1 VIDAQN
7 RPAPESAARVAG
19 AVFLIAL
26 TLLAFELVVTRLFS
40 VILWNH
46 FAFLAISIALFGLG
60 AAGIAVHVL
69 PGWFSAE
76 RAVQQIRAFSLLL
89 ALVLWIV
96 VPGLCALPIRM
107 DFTRQMMGYL
117 GTIFVLAALPFAIG
131 GIAITLAL
139 KHWPRHTNRIY
150 AFDLVGSGVGCLVVI
165 LLLELLDG
173 PSAALALAVF
183 PAAAALVLR
192 RSWWLALLVAALAC
206 GAAVNAREQLVRI
219 HVGRS
224 NVLEPIFERW
234 NAFSQVTV
242 TEVGEW
248 RGWWVSPERS
258 EPAVPILGIQIDA
271 DAFTPMLAYDGDLS
285 KVAVVLADLTSVAYH
300 VAADAESA
308 LVIGAGGGKDVLT
321 ALASGVKH
329 VRAVELNP
337 IIAEDIVSG
346 AFRDFTGDLY
356 SDPRVELVI
365 GEGRTVVRHDP
376 SSYDIIQ
383 LSMVDTSA
391 ASAAGAFA
399 LTENSLYTL
408 EAAQEFL
415 GRLRPGGVLTSTW
428 MNFPTLQGVNR
439 LVALYAEALRRQ
451 GFSKVADRIAVVGA
465 PTLHRWRLPLATMI
479 VRPSGFSGADASF
492 LRELCE
498 RYDFLPLYIP
508 GDPFEAGVRWDVDV
522 IRRILSEVELESFYD
537 SHSLDLRPVTD
548 DRPFFFYQNR
558 LRDAPQALFEW
569 NPGPL
574 YGNGQFILV
583 KLMLISVV
591 AVLLFMGLPLL
602 LALWRGTGWL
612 RGSGP
617 FVLYFACLGVG
628 FIVLEIALVQ
638 MFGYYLGH
646 PLLGLG
652 VSLTSLLLLTGIGSA
667 LGSRWPDDRVLARIP
682 RVLLAVIALSLVYVV
697 LLPPLLAHTLGWVTG
712 ARAALVVVVVAP
724 LGLMLGMPFPSGLRI
739 LPDREQQTPWM
750 WAINAAA
757 SVLGATFATMVV
769 MNIGFSST
777 LVVGALV
784 YAGALASVLAVR
796 SQLR

>member
-1 VIDAQN
+1 
-7 RPAPESAARVAG
+7 
-19 AVFLIAL
+19 
-26 TLLAFELVVTRLFS
+26 
-40 VILWNH
+40 
-46 FAFLAISIALFGLG
+46 
-60 AAGIAVHVL
+60 
-69 PGWFSAE
+69 
-76 RAVQQIRAFSLLL
+76 
-89 ALVLWIV
+89 
-96 VPGLCALPIRM
+96 
-107 DFTRQMMGYL
+107 
-117 GTIFVLAALPFAIG
+117 
-131 GIAITLAL
+131 
-139 KHWPRHTNRIY
+139 
-150 AFDLVGSGVGCLVVI
+150 
-165 LLLELLDG
+165 
-173 PSAALALAVF
+173 
-183 PAAAALVLR
+183 
-192 RSWWLALLVAALAC
+192 
-206 GAAVNAREQLVRI
+206 
-219 HVGRS
+219 
-224 NVLEPIFERW
+224 
-234 NAFSQVTV
+234 
-242 TEVGEW
+242 
-248 RGWWVSPERS
+248 
-258 EPAVPILGIQIDA
+258 
-271 DAFTPMLAYDGDLS
+271 
-285 KVAVVLADLTSVAYH
+285 
-300 VAADAESA
+300 
-308 LVIGAGGGKDVLT
+308 
-321 ALASGVKH
+321 
-329 VRAVELNP
+329 
-337 IIAEDIVSG
+337 
-346 AFRDFTGDLY
+346 
-356 SDPRVELVI
+356 
-365 GEGRTVVRHDP
+365 
-376 SSYDIIQ
+376 
-383 LSMVDTSA
+383 
-391 ASAAGAFA
+391 
-399 LTENSLYTL
+399 
-408 EAAQEFL
+408 
-415 GRLRPGGVLTSTW
+415 
-428 MNFPTLQGVNR
+428 
-439 LVALYAEALRRQ
+439 
-451 GFSKVADRIAVVGA
+451 
-465 PTLHRWRLPLATMI
+465 
-479 VRPSGFSGADASF
+479 
-492 LRELCE
+492 
-498 RYDFLPLYIP
+498 
-508 GDPFEAGVRWDVDV
+508 VRWDVDV